1 MTHVFPPL
9 ATRTGP
15 KGANRD
21 PERRIWRRLPGIR
34 LQLTLWY
41 TAMFAGVLLLAVG
54 VTYGALKLT
63 LDWRVDASLDTQ
75 AQHIAAGISD
85 EHGTIVIRNVTGL
98 LPGLP
103 VAGKTPPAEGSLDD
117 GTLVR
122 VLSPQASVV
131 YTSPAFRGIILP
143 TASVS
148 TPRMGKSWTDTI
160 RVRGL
165 EAARFYSEPVIA
177 NGRVFA
183 ILQVGQSLDLVTTT
197 LGISA
202 VVLAVL
208 FPLLLLVTAFIAY
221 WLAGRAFAPVRR
233 LTQFA
238 RAAQA
243 TNLAVRAPVPRIH
256 DEIRELALT
265 LNDLLARLDAAFTA
279 QRRFIA
285 DASHDLRTPVAVL
298 LSLAENARDHMGER
312 DQGEVLGDIAQ
323 QAQRLGGLL
332 SNLLAL
338 ARADEGQLALE
349 REPLWLD
356 RLAGDAVT
364 SLLLLASERGLV
376 LQTGTLEPA
385 LVDGDL
391 ARLLLVL
398 LNLIENALTY
408 TTAGGQVTVSVV
420 RTPRWAE
427 LTVLDTGVGISAADA
442 PHVFERFYR
451 ADGARQRE
459 RAGSGLGLAIAQTLV
474 EAHGGTITLSS
485 TVGVGSR
492 FVVALPLSSQQPLR
506 LEASSD

>member
-1 MTHVFPPL
+1 M
-9 ATRTGP
+9 
-15 KGANRD
+15 
-21 PERRIWRRLPGIR
+21 I
-34 LQLTLWY
+34 
-41 TAMFAGVLLLAVG
+41 
-54 VTYGALKLT
+54 
-63 LDWRVDASLDTQ
+63 
-75 AQHIAAGISD
+75 
-85 EHGTIVIRNVTGL
+85 
-98 LPGLP
+98 
-103 VAGKTPPAEGSLDD
+103 
-117 GTLVR
+117 
-122 VLSPQASVV
+122 
-131 YTSPAFRGIILP
+131 YTSPAFRGILLP

-148 TPRMGKSWTDTI
+148 TPRSGKSWTDTV

-165 EAARFYSEPVIA
+165 EVARFYSEPVTA

-208 FPLLLLVTAFIAY
+208 FPLLLLVTALIAY

-233 LTQFA
+233 LTRFA

-265 LNDLLARLDAAFTA
+265 LNDLVARLEAAFTA

-298 LSLAENARDHMGER
+298 LSLAENARDHVGER

-323 QAQRLGGLL
+323 QAQRLGSLL

-349 REPLWLD
+349 RDPLWLD
-356 RLAGDAVT
+356 QLAADAVT
-364 SLLLLASERGLV
+364 SLLPLADERGLT
-376 LQTGTLEPA
+376 LRTGALEPA

-398 LNLIENALTY
+398 LNLVENALTY
-408 TTAGGQVTVSVV
+408 TPAGGQITVSVV
-420 RTPRWAE
+420 RFPRWAE
-427 LTVLDTGVGISAADA
+427 LTVLDTGVGVPATDL

-451 ADGARQRE
+451 ADSARRHEQG
-459 RAGSGLGLAIAQTLV
+459 GSGLGLAIAQTLV
-474 EAHGGTITLSS
+474 QAHGGAITVSS
-485 TVGVGSR
+485 IVGVGSR
-492 FVVALPLSSQQPLR
+492 FIVTLPLSSQQPHWP
-506 LEASSD
+506 EKS

>member
-1 MTHVFPPL
+1 
-9 ATRTGP
+9 
-15 KGANRD
+15 
-21 PERRIWRRLPGIR
+21 
-34 LQLTLWY
+34 
-41 TAMFAGVLLLAVG
+41 
-54 VTYGALKLT
+54 
-63 LDWRVDASLDTQ
+63 
-75 AQHIAAGISD
+75 
-85 EHGTIVIRNVTGL
+85 
-98 LPGLP
+98 
-103 VAGKTPPAEGSLDD
+103 
-117 GTLVR
+117 
-122 VLSPQASVV
+122 
-131 YTSPAFRGIILP
+131 
-143 TASVS
+143 
-148 TPRMGKSWTDTI
+148 
-160 RVRGL
+160 
-165 EAARFYSEPVIA
+165 
-177 NGRVFA
+177 
-183 ILQVGQSLDLVTTT
+183 
-197 LGISA
+197 
-202 VVLAVL
+202 
-208 FPLLLLVTAFIAY
+208 
-221 WLAGRAFAPVRR
+221 VRR

-243 TNLAVRAPVPRIH
+243 ANLAIRAPVPRIH

-298 LSLAENARDHMGER
+298 LSLAENARDRMGER
-312 DQGEVLGDIAQ
+312 DQREVLGDIAQ

-356 RLAGDAVT
+356 RLAADAVT
-364 SLLLLASERGLV
+364 SLLPLASERGLL
-376 LQTGTLEPA
+376 LQTGTLELA

-408 TTAGGQVTVSVV
+408 TPAGGQVTVSVV

-474 EAHGGTITLSS
+474 EAHSGTITLSS

-506 LEASSD
+506 PEVSSDRTSA

>member
-1 MTHVFPPL
+1 
-9 ATRTGP
+9 
-15 KGANRD
+15 
-21 PERRIWRRLPGIR
+21 
-34 LQLTLWY
+34 
-41 TAMFAGVLLLAVG
+41 MFAGVLLLAVG

-63 LDWRVDASLDTQ
+63 LDWRVDASLQTQ

-85 EHGTIVIRNVTGL
+85 QHGTVVIRNVTGL

-103 VAGKTPPAEGSLDD
+103 EAGTAPSGEGSLDD

-122 VLSPQASVV
+122 VLSLQGSVL
-131 YTSPAFRGIILP
+131 YTSPAFRGILLP
-143 TASVS
+143 PASVS
-148 TPRMGKSWTDTI
+148 TPLRGKSWTDTI

-165 EAARFYSEPVIA
+165 EAARFYSEPVTA

-202 VVLAVL
+202 VVLAAL
-208 FPLLLLVTAFIAY
+208 FPLLLLVTALIAY

-233 LTQFA
+233 LTRFA

-243 TNLAVRAPVPRIH
+243 TNLAVRAPVPRVH

-265 LNDLLARLDAAFTA
+265 LNDLVARLDAAFTA

-298 LSLAENARDHMGER
+298 LSLAENARDHVGTR
-312 DQGEVLGDIAQ
+312 DQQEVLGDIAR

-349 REPLWLD
+349 REPLQLD
-356 RLAGDAVT
+356 RLAADAVT
-364 SLLLLASERGLV
+364 SLLPLAGERGLI
-376 LQTGTLEPA
+376 LQTGALEPA

-408 TTAGGQVTVSVV
+408 TPAGGQVTVSVR
-420 RTPRWAE
+420 RTPGWVE
-427 LTVLDTGVGISAADA
+427 LIVLDTGVGISTVDT

-451 ADGARQRE
+451 ADGARNE
-459 RAGSGLGLAIAQTLV
+459 RGGSGLGLAIAQTLV
-474 EAHGGTITLSS
+474 EAHGGAITLSS
-485 TVGVGSR
+485 SVGVGSR
-492 FVVALPLSSQQPLR
+492 FVVTLPLSS
-506 LEASSD
+506 AS

>member
-1 MTHVFPPL
+1 MKHVLPPP
-9 ATRTGP
+9 ATRSEP
-15 KGANRD
+15 KGEDR
-21 PERRIWRRLPGIR
+21 PQRRVWSRLPGIR

-63 LDWRVDASLDTQ
+63 LDWRVDASLQSQ

-85 EHGTIVIRNVTGL
+85 QTGTIVIRNVTGL

-103 VAGKTPPAEGSLDD
+103 VAGTTPPADASLDD

-122 VLSPQASVV
+122 VLSPQGTVV
-131 YTSPAFRGIILP
+131 YTSPAFRGILLP
-143 TASVS
+143 PASMS
-148 TPRMGKSWTDTI
+148 TPLTGKSWTDTI
-160 RVRGL
+160 RVHGL
-165 EAARFYSEPVIA
+165 EVARFYSEPVTA

-208 FPLLLLVTAFIAY
+208 FPLLLLITGLIAY

-233 LTQFA
+233 LTRFA
-238 RAAQA
+238 RTAQA
-243 TNLAVRAPVPRIH
+243 TNLAVRAPVPLIH

-265 LNDLLARLDAAFTA
+265 LNDLVARLEAAFTA

-298 LSLAENARDHMGER
+298 LSLAENARDHVGER
-312 DQGEVLGDIAQ
+312 DQREVLGDIAQ
-323 QAQRLGGLL
+323 QAQRLGSLL
-332 SNLLAL
+332 GNLLAL

-349 REPLWLD
+349 QEPLWLD
-356 RLAGDAVT
+356 RLAADAVT
-364 SLLLLASERGLV
+364 SLLPLANERGLT
-376 LQTGTLEPA
+376 LQTGALEPA

-408 TTAGGQVTVSVV
+408 TPVGGQVTINVA
-420 RTPRWAE
+420 RLPRWAE
-427 LTVLDTGVGISAADA
+427 LSVLDTGVGISAADV

-451 ADGARQRE
+451 ADSARRHE
-459 RAGSGLGLAIAQTLV
+459 RGGSGLGLAIAQTLV

-485 TVGVGSR
+485 SVGVGSR
-492 FVVALPLSSQQPLR
+492 FVVTLPLSSQQQ
-506 LEASSD
+506 